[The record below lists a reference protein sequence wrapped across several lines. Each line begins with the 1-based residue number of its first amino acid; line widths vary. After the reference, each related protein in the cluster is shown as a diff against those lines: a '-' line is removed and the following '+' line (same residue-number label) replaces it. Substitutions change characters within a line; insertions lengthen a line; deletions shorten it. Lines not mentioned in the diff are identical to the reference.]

1 MTAAPFKTQISSQ
14 LLLLQVLESSAT
26 EIDSG
31 AVVRAP
37 LGNGGKSEK
46 GEQTVGGEGRGSVQ
60 TAMQSTLA
68 LASKSDTAITEMNPK
83 S

>member
-1 MTAAPFKTQISSQ
+1 MTAAPYKPQILSQ

-31 AVVRAP
+31 SVVRAP

-46 GEQTVGGEGRGSVQ
+46 GEQTVGGEGKVEEACRLQCNPRSHLNQ
-60 TAMQSTLA
+60 TL
-68 LASKSDTAITEMNPK
+68 P
-83 S
+83 